1 MRMEKKQIRGEALN
15 CSLSSWI
22 AMENPICH
30 RDVVHPADNEI
41 VRWSEQLRKWW
52 LVYPGQS
59 WHHQYS
65 RKKVLFLC
73 RCWKYINYSFYI
85 DITNSWR
92 SRKFLADVQQ
102 KKRKIF
108 FIIILIVL
116 ALWTLVLPIF
126 FLIYNVK
133 WFMQNWKLNFT
144 NGLYI
149 SLYTKYF
156 RDKFWDCNMLCNW
169 IISNYEGFRITGFG
183 AQHLMPQP
191 LGRTISEK
199 SLFGKASTQPS
210 DFPELPTF
218 ALSLWWPES
227 WYYKLGFF
235 RLCEAKTKPK
245 KNFRG

>member
-1 MRMEKKQIRGEALN
+1 
-15 CSLSSWI
+15 
-22 AMENPICH
+22 MENPICH

-126 FLIYNVK
+126 FWFTTSNGSCRIESLISQ
-133 WFMQNWKLNFT
+133 MDFT
-144 NGLYI
+144 FPSTPNIFEINSGIAICCAIELSRI
-149 SLYTKYF
+149 MKVSESLA
-156 RDKFWDCNMLCNW
+156 L
-169 IISNYEGFRITGFG
+169 
-183 AQHLMPQP
+183 
-191 LGRTISEK
+191 
-199 SLFGKASTQPS
+199 
-210 DFPELPTF
+210 
-218 ALSLWWPES
+218 ALSI
-227 WYYKLGFF
+227 
-235 RLCEAKTKPK
+235 
-245 KNFRG
+245 